1 MAKLEGKT
9 ILLVDDDP
17 EIRES
22 IKATLETFGPRLLVV
37 DNGNAAVDTANQESP
52 DLVVLDMMLPKRS
65 GFLVLENI
73 KRGKKRGDK
82 PLVIMI
88 TANTGHRH
96 KSYAQ
101 TLGVDDYLLK
111 PFHMERLLD
120 SVYRL
125 FGLELKPESED

>member
-22 IKATLETFGPRLLVV
+22 VQAALETLGPKLLVV
-37 DNGNAAVDTANQESP
+37 DNGNAAVDAVAKESP

-65 GFLVLENI
+65 GFLVLESI
-73 KRGKKRGDK
+73 KRGKKKEDK

-96 KSYAQ
+96 KAYAQ
-101 TLGVDDYLLK
+101 TLGVSDYLLK
-111 PFHMERLLD
+111 PFHMERLLE
-120 SVYRL
+120 SVCRL
-125 FGLELKPESED
+125 FDVEFNPEGQN